1 MAEHVTH
8 RGLAG
13 EEIPEGEDRLLT
25 APNLITLVRLICIP
39 IFVYLLFGPENYI
52 AAAILLAVLG
62 ATDWVDGYVARR
74 FGQVSNFGKM
84 FDPTVDRLLMIVGI
98 VGIMIADLPID
109 YFQIFAWIVVI
120 REVALSVFVAGTV
133 LLGAKRMDVTW
144 IGKCGTF
151 AMMTAFP
158 AFLASAD
165 PSIAGEPAS
174 TVLLVIAWGAGI
186 PGLVCS
192 MIAFFGYFP
201 AGIKALRDGR
211 ELRAQQTGA
220 AGGSVAPGPLRTHRM
235 IESAVA
241 EVGFVQSIPHR
252 HMRYSCP

>member
-1 MAEHVTH
+1 MAAMAEHVSTH

-25 APNLITLVRLICIP
+25 APNLITLARLVCIP
-39 IFVYLLFGPENYI
+39 VFLWLLFGRENYL
-52 AAAILLAVLG
+52 AAAALLAALG

-74 FGQVSNFGKM
+74 YGQVSNFGKM

-98 VGIMIADLPID
+98 GGIMVADLDID

-120 REVALSVFVAGTV
+120 REVVLSAFVTGTI

-144 IGKCGTF
+144 VGKCGTF

-165 PSIAGEPAS
+165 PSIQGTTAS
-174 TVLLVIAWGAGI
+174 TVLLVIAWGAAI

-192 MIAFFGYFP
+192 MIAFVGYFP
-201 AGIKALRDGR
+201 AGMRALREGR
-211 ELRAQQTGA
+211 AHRAA
-220 AGGSVAPGPLRTHRM
+220 
-235 IESAVA
+235 
-241 EVGFVQSIPHR
+241 QST
-252 HMRYSCP
+252 S

>member
-1 MAEHVTH
+1 MTEHAPTH

-13 EEIPEGEDRLLT
+13 EEIPAGEDRLLT
-25 APNLITLVRLICIP
+25 APNLITLVRLLCIP
-39 IFVYLLFGPENYI
+39 LFVWLLFGTENYV
-52 AAAILLAVLG
+52 AAAILLAALG

-74 FGQVSNFGKM
+74 FGQVSDFGKM

-98 VGIMIADLPID
+98 IGIMIADLDIA

-120 REVALSVFVAGTV
+120 REVVLSIFVTGTV

-165 PSIAGEPAS
+165 PSLSDTVS
-174 TVLLVIAWGAGI
+174 TILLVIAWCAAI

-192 MIAFFGYFP
+192 MIAFVGYFP
-201 AGIKALRDGR
+201 AGVTALREGR
-211 ELRAQQTGA
+211 ALRARQ
-220 AGGSVAPGPLRTHRM
+220 
-235 IESAVA
+235 SAD
-241 EVGFVQSIPHR
+241 
-252 HMRYSCP
+252 

>member
-1 MAEHVTH
+1 MTEHAPTH

-13 EEIPEGEDRLLT
+13 EEIPAGEDRLLT
-25 APNLITLVRLICIP
+25 APNLITLVRLLCIP
-39 IFVYLLFGPENYI
+39 LFVWLLFGTENYV
-52 AAAILLAVLG
+52 AAAILLAALG

-74 FGQVSNFGKM
+74 FGQVSDFGKM

-98 VGIMIADLPID
+98 IGIMIADLDIA

-120 REVALSVFVAGTV
+120 REVVLSIFVTGTV

-165 PSIAGEPAS
+165 PSLSDTVS
-174 TVLLVIAWGAGI
+174 TILLVIAWCAAI

-192 MIAFFGYFP
+192 MIAFVGYFP
-201 AGIKALRDGR
+201 AGVAALHEGRALRAR
-211 ELRAQQTGA
+211 Q
-220 AGGSVAPGPLRTHRM
+220 
-235 IESAVA
+235 SAD
-241 EVGFVQSIPHR
+241 
-252 HMRYSCP
+252 

>member
-1 MAEHVTH
+1 MRGHGAGHHVAGWAPYDDPVTEHVTH

-25 APNLITLVRLICIP
+25 VPNLITLVRLICLP
-39 IFVYLLFGPENYI
+39 IFLWLMFGPENYI
-52 AAAILLAVLG
+52 AAAILLASLG

-98 VGIMIADLPID
+98 ISILIANLDIP

-120 REVALSVFVAGTV
+120 REIVLSIFVASTV

-165 PSIAGEPAS
+165 PSIDGTTAE
-174 TVLLVIAWGAGI
+174 TVLLVIAWCAAI

-201 AGIKALRDGR
+201 AGLKALREGR
-211 ELRAQQTGA
+211 ELRAAQQS
-220 AGGSVAPGPLRTHRM
+220 AG
-235 IESAVA
+235 
-241 EVGFVQSIPHR
+241 
-252 HMRYSCP
+252 

>member
-1 MAEHVTH
+1 VTEHASTH

-13 EEIPEGEDRLLT
+13 EEIPEGQDRLLT

-39 IFVYLLFGPENYI
+39 IFVYLMFGPENYI
-52 AAAILLAVLG
+52 AAAILLAALG

-84 FDPTVDRLLMIVGI
+84 FDPTVDRLLLIVGI
-98 VGIMIADLPID
+98 VSIMVAHLPID

-120 REVALSVFVAGTV
+120 REVVLSVFVGGTV
-133 LLGAKRMDVTW
+133 LLGAKRLDVTW

-158 AFLASAD
+158 AVPASAD
-165 PSIAGEPAS
+165 PSISGEPAS
-174 TVLLVIAWGAGI
+174 TILLVIAWCAAI

-192 MIAFFGYFP
+192 MIAFVGYFP
-201 AGIKALRDGR
+201 AGITALREGR
-211 ELRAQQTGA
+211 ALRAAQQT
-220 AGGSVAPGPLRTHRM
+220 AP
-235 IESAVA
+235 
-241 EVGFVQSIPHR
+241 
-252 HMRYSCP
+252 

>member
-1 MAEHVTH
+1 MTEPVSTH

-13 EEIPEGEDRLLT
+13 EEIPEGEDKLLT
-25 APNLITLVRLICIP
+25 APNVITLVRLICIP
-39 IFVYLLFGPENYI
+39 IFLYLLFGRENYL
-52 AAAILLAVLG
+52 AAAALLATLG

-74 FGQVSNFGKM
+74 YGQVSNFGKM

-98 VGIMIADLPID
+98 GGIMLADLDIA
-109 YFQIFAWIVVI
+109 YFQVFAWIVVI
-120 REVALSVFVAGTV
+120 REIVLSVFVATTV

-165 PSIAGEPAS
+165 PSLSDTAS
-174 TVLLVIAWGAGI
+174 TVFLVIAWGAGL

-192 MIAFFGYFP
+192 LIAFVGYFP
-201 AGIKALRDGR
+201 AGLRALREGR
-211 ELRAQQTGA
+211 ELRASRSA
-220 AGGSVAPGPLRTHRM
+220 A
-235 IESAVA
+235 
-241 EVGFVQSIPHR
+241 
-252 HMRYSCP
+252 

>member
-1 MAEHVTH
+1 MTERAPTH

-13 EEIPEGEDRLLT
+13 EEIPAGEDRLLT
-25 APNLITLVRLICIP
+25 APNLITLVRLLCIP
-39 IFVYLLFGPENYI
+39 LFVWLLFGTENYV
-52 AAAILLAVLG
+52 AAAILLAALG

-74 FGQVSNFGKM
+74 FGQVSDFGKM

-98 VGIMIADLPID
+98 IGIMIADLDIA

-120 REVALSVFVAGTV
+120 REVVLSIFVTGTV

-165 PSIAGEPAS
+165 PSLSDTVS
-174 TVLLVIAWGAGI
+174 TILLVIAWCAAI

-192 MIAFFGYFP
+192 MIAFVGYFP
-201 AGIKALRDGR
+201 AGVAALHEGRALRAR
-211 ELRAQQTGA
+211 Q
-220 AGGSVAPGPLRTHRM
+220 
-235 IESAVA
+235 SAD
-241 EVGFVQSIPHR
+241 
-252 HMRYSCP
+252 